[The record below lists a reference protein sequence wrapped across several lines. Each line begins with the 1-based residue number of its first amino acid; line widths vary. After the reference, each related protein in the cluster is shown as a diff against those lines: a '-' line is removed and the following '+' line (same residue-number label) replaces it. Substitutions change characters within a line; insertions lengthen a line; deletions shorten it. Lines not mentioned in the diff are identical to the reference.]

1 MGVEPIVRIL
11 IFDPK
16 THTIESFSFWQA
28 MESAEPVLAVRS
40 YGRMKR
46 AGFQA
51 DERPASLEFGAFG
64 ASGTQGCTCWK
75 GFRLEG

>member
-1 MGVEPIVRIL
+1 
-11 IFDPK
+11 
-16 THTIESFSFWQA
+16 

-51 DERPASLEFGAFG
+51 DERPASLEL
-64 ASGTQGCTCWK
+64 GTLDKGRT
-75 GFRLEG
+75 GFRHELMARSRVAQN